1 MKNETFSSKKEG
13 GRNQWKKSVKEKKSI
28 KLNTRKGI
36 ENIVNY
42 AFKI

>member
-1 MKNETFSSKKEG
+1 MKLSAQRKEEG
-13 GRNQWKKSVKEKKSI
+13 INGKKSVKEKKSI

>member
-1 MKNETFSSKKEG
+1 MKNETFSSKKG

-36 ENIVNY
+36 KNIVNY